1 MNYYLSH
8 LPVSGRGPDIGAIA
22 GAFIATATATVMSE
36 WLQLFVLILTTV
48 FLCLGI
54 FLRWQKIRSHE
65 IPDVDEEDEPTSHR
79 HR

>member
-1 MNYYLSH
+1 
-8 LPVSGRGPDIGAIA
+8 
-22 GAFIATATATVMSE
+22 MSE
-36 WLQLFVLILTTV
+36 WLQLFVLILTTI

-54 FLRWQKIRSHE
+54 FLRWQKIRSNE